1 MEGVGVLVIAGL
13 GDMVGVGVIIF
24 IFGCLVF
31 TVCLMV
37 CAERTLEESRLEIWS
52 TRKKSRIIRQITK
65 KGLYLGPNTG
75 KIIAEKNR

>member
-37 CAERTLEESRLEIWS
+37 CAERTLEEF
-52 TRKKSRIIRQITK
+52 
-65 KGLYLGPNTG
+65 
-75 KIIAEKNR
+75 